1 MSCAAVSYAERSVCR
16 FKAFHER
23 YYHPSN
29 ARFWFYGDDP
39 AEERLRLL
47 SNFLDNFE
55 ERHVDSTVK
64 PQPLFAVSETP
75 APLCGEW
82 LLIQLFMVS
91 RRQTCSGVVV
101 TDCRPFQSA
110 VL

>member
-64 PQPLFAVSETP
+64 PQPLFAVS
-75 APLCGEW
+75 G
-82 LLIQLFMVS
+82 
-91 RRQTCSGVVV
+91 CSYNCSWCQG
-101 TDCRPFQSA
+101 DRHAQALS
-110 VL
+110 